1 MLPTDKN
8 YICADC
14 GREGEFNGYRQARAA
29 HWAISK
35 HYTKCYCP
43 LCAPEHRRGKAADKN
58 FETVTPLP
66 NGREQIKIENLG

>member
-43 LCAPEHRRGKAADKN
+43 LCAPNHRRGKAADKN
-58 FETVTPLP
+58 GDPPQLAD
-66 NGREQIKIENLG
+66 GLGQLKII